1 MGTPKRTP
9 RRSLALAAVLLAASA
24 PACSGGR
31 DALTIYSGRDE
42 ALVGPLLEDFAEETG
57 IDIDVKY
64 GDSGELALLLS
75 EEGDASPAD
84 VFLSQSP
91 GPVDLLANEDLL
103 GTIPDA
109 SLDRV
114 GEEWQGEDGSWVGVT
129 ARQRVLVY
137 NTEMVDED
145 DLPDSVFDLAGP
157 EYEGQV
163 ALAPVNASFQDF
175 VTAMRATEGDDA
187 TREWLESMAENR
199 SPAYADNSSI
209 VAAVGRGEIPMGL
222 VNHYYNFRALEEDPD
237 APSANY
243 LFPDGDLGSLLIA
256 STVSVLASA
265 DDTER
270 ANRFVEFLLTG
281 DSQEYFSTETF
292 EYPLAEGAEPA
303 DALPPLDEGA
313 GLIVDLSE
321 LGDLR
326 TTAQMIE
333 DSGLL

>member
-1 MGTPKRTP
+1 MRSP
-9 RRSLALAAVLLAASA
+9 RRLLVLPVMLLVVATAACA
-24 PACSGGR
+24 GGR
-31 DALTIYSGRDE
+31 EALTIYSGRDE

-64 GDSGELALLLS
+64 GDSGDLALLIA

-91 GPVDLLANEDLL
+91 GPAEFLQQEGRLGAIPGEARDLV
-103 GTIPDA
+103 PP
-109 SLDRV
+109 
-114 GEEWQGEDGSWVGVT
+114 EWQGRDGEWVGVT

-137 NTEMVDED
+137 NTEMVAEE
-145 DLPDSVFDLAGP
+145 DLPESVFDLVRP
-157 EYEGQV
+157 EYEAAV
-163 ALAPVNASFQDF
+163 AVAPTNASFQDF
-175 VTAMRATEGDDA
+175 VTAMRATEGDAAARD
-187 TREWLESMAENR
+187 WLEGMAANR

-222 VNHYYNFRALEEDPD
+222 VNHYYNYRALEEDPD

-243 LFPDGDLGSLLIA
+243 VFPSGDLGSLLIA
-256 STVSVLASA
+256 STVSVLGSA
-265 DDTER
+265 DDAER
-270 ANRFVEFLLTG
+270 ANRFVEFLLTE
-281 DSQEYFSTETF
+281 DAQEYFSEETF
-292 EYPLAEGAEPA
+292 EYPLAEGAAAAAE
-303 DALPPLDEGA
+303 LPPLDEDA
-313 GLIVDLSE
+313 GLVVELSE